1 MVFVSTRVA
10 VVGYPVVNCQAG
22 STTKSRSD
30 ADPFTRL
37 TARSS
42 LTRVTERSE
51 RFEDE
56 ESLAAKFERL
66 RELLDAAS
74 NIVVYTGPSVPTG
87 GGRFPAALVV
97 SAVCGEGDGRWSVL
111 GRYSVA
117 AVALT
122 PSAPKK
128 NSSISLQ
135 VPACRPLQ
143 TFPTFKVS
151 FFSFF
156 LIWLVGGSL
165 F

>member
-74 NIVVYTGPSVPTG
+74 NIVVYTGPSVPLRRGGSRPRWSSRVCVCVG
-87 GGRFPAALVV
+87 GGM
-97 SAVCGEGDGRWSVL
+97 GDGPFWVDTL
-111 GRYSVA
+111 
-117 AVALT
+117 LP
-122 PSAPKK
+122 PSP
-128 NSSISLQ
+128 
-135 VPACRPLQ
+135 
-143 TFPTFKVS
+143 
-151 FFSFF
+151 
-156 LIWLVGGSL
+156 
-165 F
+165 